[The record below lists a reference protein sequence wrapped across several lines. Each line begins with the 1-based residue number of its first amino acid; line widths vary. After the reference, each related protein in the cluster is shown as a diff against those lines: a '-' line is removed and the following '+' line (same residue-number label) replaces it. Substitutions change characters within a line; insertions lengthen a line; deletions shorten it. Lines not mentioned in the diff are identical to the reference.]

1 VANLAPPSVR
11 STSAPVLVLAA
22 VATAGIQVH
31 GLFSFDLGISDVF
44 LGIYLL
50 TLLRDRRLPWCPRA
64 VWVSIGAF
72 VFACSIAA
80 ARAVA
85 EGGERATWGAT
96 RLVGVLIVLAYLVLV
111 ADVARTVEARRALVR
126 AFVVGVLA
134 FNVLFVVPGLGHALL
149 NPFPTGGSGRLAG
162 GMFDQNSN
170 ATLLAAVALLALTT
184 QAFRRTAGLVAS
196 AVGAGLLLLTYS
208 RTGYVA
214 FVAGLLAYLVWEGV
228 VRRKNVRLIVTAL
241 VVVSAAAVALAAS
254 GIVQQHF
261 AGRPDT
267 TSTREAFVHLSLDY
281 AKADPLFGA
290 GFGAARH
297 QVGFVIHSTVFALLG
312 EGGLLALVAFLAL
325 LGIVTVRGFRVAL
338 TPAAPVDVRGLLCVG
353 FCLFVGS
360 FGIDGLLHRHW
371 WIVLGLLLGAS
382 YARVERAP
390 RRVRESVWE

>member
-1 VANLAPPSVR
+1 VASEAPTRVR
-11 STSAPVLVLAA
+11 AVPVLLLAA
-22 VATAGIQVH
+22 VATAGIQIH
-31 GLFSFDLGISDVF
+31 GVFSFDVGISDLF
-44 LGIYLL
+44 LGAYLL
-50 TLLRDRRLPWCPRA
+50 TLLRDRRRPWCPRS
-64 VWVSIGAF
+64 VWISIGAF
-72 VFACSIAA
+72 VAACSIAA

-85 EGGERATWGAT
+85 EGGERATWGST
-96 RLVGVLIVLAYLVLV
+96 RRIGILVVLALLVVV

-134 FNVLFVVPGLGHALL
+134 FNVLFVVPGLGHMLL
-149 NPFPTGGSGRLAG
+149 TPFPTGGSGRLAG

-184 QAFRRTAGLVAS
+184 RAFRRTAGLVAT
-196 AVGAGLLLLTYS
+196 ALGVVLLILTYS

-214 FVAGLLAYLVWEGV
+214 FAAGLIAYLVWEGV
-228 VRRKNVRLIVTAL
+228 VRRRNVRLIVSAL
-241 VVVSAAAVALAAS
+241 VVVAAAGVALAAS

-281 AKADPLFGA
+281 AKADPFFGA

-297 QVGFVIHSTVFALLG
+297 EIGYVIHSTVFALLG
-312 EGGLLALVAFLAL
+312 EAGLLALAAFIAL
-325 LGIVTVRGFRVAL
+325 VGIVTFRGLRAAL
-338 TPAAPVDVRGLLCVG
+338 RPPAPVDVRGLLCVS

-382 YARVERAP
+382 YVGIEREP
-390 RRVRESVWE
+390 RRVRETASE